1 MEFKKLLLNIMEF
14 MMKNKKK
21 VSGIFRANSK
31 NHTKYYEKIF
41 ESRVAKGFF
50 VNFSQILK

>member
-21 VSGIFRANSK
+21 VSGIFRANFK